1 MPIPQTVNE
10 NGHITYHLNAEQVA
24 AFDEIVSQ
32 PATECPAFAELMN
45 KTPAWARNADEND
58 GY

>member
-10 NGHITYHLNAEQVA
+10 NGHITYHLNAEQT
-24 AFDEIVSQ
+24 AFFDDVISR
-32 PATECPAFAELMN
+32 PISECPRMMELLN
-45 KTPAWARNADEND
+45 KTPIWARNADEND